1 MPRTVETRPV
11 RLVPAKLE
19 DACLMTAIEGRAFLD
34 ELRYVPPEK
43 LEELKSLECPPLGPP
58 GILDVKWT
66 RRRIESPEVVYYVI
80 RLGDGVVGGV
90 FFAARPEKYPEENFW
105 RIFIE
110 PMYHDRGIGQEVFRQ
125 IYRLHPDVKR
135 WRLGTPEFNP
145 KTRHFYEK
153 MGFTLLGIYDVDGI
167 WFRSAEY
174 ENVLTHEE
182 RLKL

>member
-1 MPRTVETRPV
+1 MTEDIRKVPV
-11 RLVPAKLE
+11 QLKPAEPKH
-19 DACLMTAIEGRAFLD
+19 ASLMTAIEARAFLD
-34 ELRYVPPEK
+34 ELQYVSPEK
-43 LEELKSLECPPLGPP
+43 LAELKRLKYPPLGPP
-58 GILDVKWT
+58 GILDSNWT
-66 RRRIESPEVVYYVI
+66 RDNIEWEGCHYYI
-80 RLGDGVVGGV
+80 ICYGEGVVGGV
-90 FFAARPEKYPEENFW
+90 FFPADWQKFPEENFW

-110 PMYHDRGIGQEVFRQ
+110 PMYHGRGIGSEVFRQ
-125 IYRLHPDVKR
+125 VYRMHPDVKR

-153 MGFTLLGIYDVDGI
+153 MGFRLLGIEEKEGI